1 MSPSLIAALIATPI
15 AFAAGNLYASNLA
28 SLPGEPITNLATA
41 AVTLPGF
48 VAKGGGFTGE
58 PAGICVGVL
67 LVCAAWIAWSYR
79 LMAKGTR
86 NGEEHGSARWATRAE
101 MRAFGDAK
109 APDNNIILAKNA
121 RLALD
126 RGRFDLKT
134 DRNHNVVVVGGS
146 GSGKTRYYVKPNLM
160 QLNSSYFVTDPKGTL
175 IGEMGHLFAEA
186 GYEIRSFNTID
197 FAESNRYNPL
207 RYVRSEADVL
217 TFVECLIKNTT
228 GDKDHAGDPF
238 WENAERLLYTAL
250 VSYLLAHC
258 PEEDRNLPGLLVLLG
273 LAEAKEEDESYTSP
287 LDILFAELETG
298 KKLVKTGEAAEED
311 FESRAFSSGAGGF
324 SWVRTGEPVPPE
336 DDFSLSNYKAFKTAA
351 GKTLKSIII
360 SCNVRLKPLSIK
372 EVSKLL
378 ERDEMGL
385 DELGE
390 EGKRTVVFASMPDTN
405 STFDFLFAILMWQTL
420 DVLCNV
426 ALRRHAGHLP
436 THVHFI
442 LDEFA
447 NIGHVPDFER
457 TIAVVRSRN
466 ISCSIILQSLAQLK
480 SRYKDDAQTI
490 QDCCDTT
497 LFLGGKSGETNKE
510 ISEAVGKQ
518 TISTI
523 TFNDSR
529 GSNSSRTRNYNRQE
543 RDLIQPSE
551 VGRLPRDEAIVLITG
566 AFPFKDKK
574 YPLERHPRYRHIDPG
589 RPGARHAERF
599 GFASYRTR
607 QKEEA

>member
-1 MSPSLIAALIATPI
+1 M
-15 AFAAGNLYASNLA
+15 
-28 SLPGEPITNLATA
+28 
-41 AVTLPGF
+41 
-48 VAKGGGFTGE
+48 
-58 PAGICVGVL
+58 
-67 LVCAAWIAWSYR
+67 
-79 LMAKGTR
+79 
-86 NGEEHGSARWATRAE
+86 
-101 MRAFGDAK
+101 
-109 APDNNIILAKNA
+109 
-121 RLALD
+121 
-126 RGRFDLKT
+126 
-134 DRNHNVVVVGGS
+134 
-146 GSGKTRYYVKPNLM
+146 
-160 QLNSSYFVTDPKGTL
+160 
-175 IGEMGHLFAEA
+175 
-186 GYEIRSFNTID
+186 
-197 FAESNRYNPL
+197 
-207 RYVRSEADVL
+207 
-217 TFVECLIKNTT
+217 
-228 GDKDHAGDPF
+228 
-238 WENAERLLYTAL
+238 
-250 VSYLLAHC
+250 
-258 PEEDRNLPGLLVLLG
+258 
-273 LAEAKEEDESYTSP
+273 
-287 LDILFAELETG
+287 
-298 KKLVKTGEAAEED
+298 KTGEAAEED
-311 FESRAFSSGAGGF
+311 FESRAFSGGAGGF
-324 SWVRTGEPVPPE
+324 TWVRTGEPVPPE

-518 TISTI
+518 TVSTI

-599 GFASYRTR
+599 GFASYRIR

>member
-1 MSPSLIAALIATPI
+1 M
-15 AFAAGNLYASNLA
+15 
-28 SLPGEPITNLATA
+28 
-41 AVTLPGF
+41 
-48 VAKGGGFTGE
+48 
-58 PAGICVGVL
+58 
-67 LVCAAWIAWSYR
+67 
-79 LMAKGTR
+79 
-86 NGEEHGSARWATRAE
+86 
-101 MRAFGDAK
+101 
-109 APDNNIILAKNA
+109 
-121 RLALD
+121 
-126 RGRFDLKT
+126 
-134 DRNHNVVVVGGS
+134 
-146 GSGKTRYYVKPNLM
+146 
-160 QLNSSYFVTDPKGTL
+160 
-175 IGEMGHLFAEA
+175 
-186 GYEIRSFNTID
+186 
-197 FAESNRYNPL
+197 
-207 RYVRSEADVL
+207 RSEADVL

-273 LAEAKEEDESYTSP
+273 LAEAKEEDESYMSP

-298 KKLVKTGEAAEED
+298 KKLVKTGEAAEGD

-324 SWVRTGEPVPPE
+324 TWVRTGEPVPPE

-518 TISTI
+518 TVSTI

-589 RPGARHAERF
+589 RPEARHAERF
-599 GFASYRTR
+599 GFASYRIR

>member
-1 MSPSLIAALIATPI
+1 MSPSLIAALMATPI

-67 LVCAAWIAWSYR
+67 LVCAVWIAWSYR
-79 LMAKGTR
+79 LTAKGTR

-109 APDNNIILAKNA
+109 APDNNIILAKGA

-175 IGEMGHLFAEA
+175 IGEMGHMFAEA

-518 TISTI
+518 TVSTI

-529 GSNSSRTRNYNRQE
+529 GSSSSRTRNYNRQE

-599 GFASYRTR
+599 GFASYRIR

>member
-1 MSPSLIAALIATPI
+1 
-15 AFAAGNLYASNLA
+15 
-28 SLPGEPITNLATA
+28 
-41 AVTLPGF
+41 
-48 VAKGGGFTGE
+48 
-58 PAGICVGVL
+58 
-67 LVCAAWIAWSYR
+67 
-79 LMAKGTR
+79 
-86 NGEEHGSARWATRAE
+86 
-101 MRAFGDAK
+101 
-109 APDNNIILAKNA
+109 
-121 RLALD
+121 
-126 RGRFDLKT
+126 
-134 DRNHNVVVVGGS
+134 
-146 GSGKTRYYVKPNLM
+146 
-160 QLNSSYFVTDPKGTL
+160 
-175 IGEMGHLFAEA
+175 
-186 GYEIRSFNTID
+186 
-197 FAESNRYNPL
+197 
-207 RYVRSEADVL
+207 
-217 TFVECLIKNTT
+217 
-228 GDKDHAGDPF
+228 
-238 WENAERLLYTAL
+238 
-250 VSYLLAHC
+250 
-258 PEEDRNLPGLLVLLG
+258 
-273 LAEAKEEDESYTSP
+273 
-287 LDILFAELETG
+287 
-298 KKLVKTGEAAEED
+298 
-311 FESRAFSSGAGGF
+311 
-324 SWVRTGEPVPPE
+324 
-336 DDFSLSNYKAFKTAA
+336 
-351 GKTLKSIII
+351 
-360 SCNVRLKPLSIK
+360 
-372 EVSKLL
+372 
-378 ERDEMGL
+378 
-385 DELGE
+385 
-390 EGKRTVVFASMPDTN
+390 MPDTN

-518 TISTI
+518 TVSTI

-589 RPGARHAERF
+589 RPEARHAERF
-599 GFASYRTR
+599 GFASYRIR

>member
-1 MSPSLIAALIATPI
+1 MSPSLIAALMATPI

-58 PAGICVGVL
+58 PAGICAGVL
-67 LVCAAWIAWSYR
+67 LVCAVWIAWSYR
-79 LMAKGTR
+79 LTAKGTR

-109 APDNNIILAKNA
+109 APDNNIILTKGA

-273 LAEAKEEDESYTSP
+273 LAEAKEEDESYMSP

-298 KKLVKTGEAAEED
+298 KKLVKTGKAAEED

-324 SWVRTGEPVPPE
+324 TWVRTGEPVPPE

-426 ALRRHAGHLP
+426 ALKRHAGHLP

-510 ISEAVGKQ
+510 ISEAAGKQ

-529 GSNSSRTRNYNRQE
+529 GSNSSRTRNHNRQE

-589 RPGARHAERF
+589 RPGARHGERF
-599 GFASYRTR
+599 GFASYRIR

>member
-1 MSPSLIAALIATPI
+1 MSPSLIAALMATPI
-15 AFAAGNLYASNLA
+15 AFAAGNLYVSNLT

-67 LVCAAWIAWSYR
+67 LVCAVWIAWSYR
-79 LMAKGTR
+79 LTAKETR

-109 APDNNIILAKNA
+109 APDNNIILTKGA

-175 IGEMGHLFAEA
+175 IGETGHLFAEA

-273 LAEAKEEDESYTSP
+273 LAEAKEEDESYMSP

-385 DELGE
+385 DKLGE

-518 TISTI
+518 TVSTI

-599 GFASYRTR
+599 GFASYRIR

>member
-1 MSPSLIAALIATPI
+1 MSPSLIAALMTTPI

-67 LVCAAWIAWSYR
+67 LVCAVWIAWSYR

-228 GDKDHAGDPF
+228 GDRDHAGDPF

-273 LAEAKEEDESYTSP
+273 LAEAKEEDESYMSP

-324 SWVRTGEPVPPE
+324 TWVRTGEPMPPE

-518 TISTI
+518 TVSTI

-599 GFASYRTR
+599 GFASYRIR

>member
-1 MSPSLIAALIATPI
+1 MSPSLIAALMATPI

-67 LVCAAWIAWSYR
+67 LVCAVWIAWSYR

-175 IGEMGHLFAEA
+175 IGEMGHMFAEA

-273 LAEAKEEDESYTSP
+273 LAEAKEEDESYMSP

-298 KKLVKTGEAAEED
+298 QKLVKTGEAAEEAC
-311 FESRAFSSGAGGF
+311 ESRAFSSGAGGF
-324 SWVRTGEPVPPE
+324 TWVRTGEPVPPE

-518 TISTI
+518 TVSTI

-529 GSNSSRTRNYNRQE
+529 GSSSSRTRNYNRQE

-599 GFASYRTR
+599 GFASYRIR

>member
-1 MSPSLIAALIATPI
+1 MSPSLIAALMATPI

-58 PAGICVGVL
+58 PAGICAGVL
-67 LVCAAWIAWSYR
+67 LVCAVWIAWSYR

-109 APDNNIILAKNA
+109 APDNNIILTKGA

-273 LAEAKEEDESYTSP
+273 LAEAKEEDESYMSP

-298 KKLVKTGEAAEED
+298 KKLVKTGKAAEED

-324 SWVRTGEPVPPE
+324 TWVRTGEPVPPE

-426 ALRRHAGHLP
+426 ALKRHAGHLP

-510 ISEAVGKQ
+510 ISEAAGKQ

-529 GSNSSRTRNYNRQE
+529 GSNSSRTRNHNRQE

-589 RPGARHAERF
+589 RPGARHGERF
-599 GFASYRTR
+599 GFASYRIR

>member
-67 LVCAAWIAWSYR
+67 LVCAVWIAWSYR
-79 LMAKGTR
+79 LTAKGTR

-101 MRAFGDAK
+101 MRAFGDTK
-109 APDNNIILAKNA
+109 APDNNIILTKNA
-121 RLALD
+121 RLALN

-175 IGEMGHLFAEA
+175 IGETGHLFAEA

-273 LAEAKEEDESYTSP
+273 LAEAKEGDESYMSP

-311 FESRAFSSGAGGF
+311 FESRAFSSDAGGF
-324 SWVRTGEPVPPE
+324 TWVRTGEPVPPE

-529 GSNSSRTRNYNRQE
+529 GSNSSRTRNHNRQE

-574 YPLERHPRYRHIDPG
+574 YPLEQHPRYRHIDPG
-589 RPGARHAERF
+589 RPGARRAERF
-599 GFASYRTR
+599 GFASYRIR

>member
-1 MSPSLIAALIATPI
+1 MSPSLIAALMATPI

-67 LVCAAWIAWSYR
+67 LVCAVWIAWSCR

-217 TFVECLIKNTT
+217 TFVECLIKNTA

-273 LAEAKEEDESYTSP
+273 LAEAKEEDESYMSP

-324 SWVRTGEPVPPE
+324 TWVRTGEPVPPE

-518 TISTI
+518 TVSTI

-599 GFASYRTR
+599 GFASYRIR